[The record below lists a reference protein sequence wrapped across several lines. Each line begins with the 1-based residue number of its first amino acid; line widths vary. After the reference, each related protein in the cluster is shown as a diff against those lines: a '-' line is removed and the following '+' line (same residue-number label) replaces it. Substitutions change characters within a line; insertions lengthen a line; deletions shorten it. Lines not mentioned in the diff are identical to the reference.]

1 MKIINTEE
9 LLKLDNANRA
19 KTIKQIILGEI
30 KFVGENANEKDH
42 SKGYSL

>member
-19 KTIKQIILGEI
+19 KTIRQIILGEI
-30 KFVGENANEKDH
+30 KFVGGNTNEKKQ
-42 SKGYSL
+42 SERYSL